1 MAGMWN
7 TEELAV
13 FQRLTDDGL
22 TCTQIARD
30 ASAVMNRTIT
40 RNMVIGLWNR
50 ARVTRGDAQKERA
63 SHRDDRD
70 RGAQRERRLQAK
82 AEKREAKKAARRSF
96 VPLIAVENPPP
107 TIDDLMIPAEQRR
120 TLMQLSFQ
128 TCKWPV
134 GEPGQPDFFFCGAE
148 PTRGSSYCAGHHFRS
163 TNYAAP
169 EPFRRKVNFLA
180 EAAE

>member
-1 MAGMWN
+1 MGLPD
-7 TEELAV
+7 EHIAV
-13 FQRLTDDGL
+13 IQRLTNEGHTALVIAQLASVELGRPVTRNAICGMWSRGRVAKTDAQLQRRWGCGVRDGS
-22 TCTQIARD
+22 TEKRIQARQERR
-30 ASAVMNRTIT
+30 AAKKEERETRRRSAV
-40 RNMVIGLWNR
+40 
-50 ARVTRGDAQKERA
+50 
-63 SHRDDRD
+63 
-70 RGAQRERRLQAK
+70 
-82 AEKREAKKAARRSF
+82 
-96 VPLIAVENPPP
+96 PLVAVKNPPP

-120 TLMQLSFQ
+120 TLMQLTLQ

-148 PTRGSSYCAGHHFRS
+148 STRGSSYCAGHHFRS